1 MGSMRKSRL
10 SKYKQGRLVE
20 HFVAGTTARTAASLC
35 GVNRKTAALYFL
47 RLREIIA
54 YELEAE
60 TADMLGGE
68 IEVDES
74 YFGGKRKGKR
84 GRGAAGKIPVF
95 GILKRG
101 GKVYTKIIPDA
112 ASATLIPIIERKVVP
127 LLGDCFAFTGQPT
140 DSIVY
145 SDCWRGY
152 NVLDVSDFHH
162 FRINHSK
169 LFADRHN
176 HINGIENFWNQAK
189 RHMRKFNGVPKAQ
202 FGLYLK
208 ECEWRFN
215 NSDPSVQLSQLRQWV
230 KKYLN

>member
-1 MGSMRKSRL
+1 MRKSRL
-10 SKYKQGRLVE
+10 SHYKQDRLIE
-20 HFVAGTTARTAASLC
+20 HFVSGSTALTAARLC
-35 GVNRKTAALYFL
+35 SVNRKTATYFFL

-54 YELEAE
+54 VELEAE
-60 TADMLGGE
+60 SEAMFGGE

-74 YFGGKRKGKR
+74 YFGGKRKGMR

-95 GILKRG
+95 GLLKRG

-112 ASATLIPIIERKVVP
+112 SSATLMPIMERKIVP
-127 LLGDCFAFTGQPT
+127 

-152 NVLDVSDFHH
+152 NVLDISDFKH
-162 FRINHSK
+162 FRINHSE
-169 LFADRHN
+169 LFADKQN

-215 NSDPSVQLSQLRQWV
+215 NSDPLSQLSQIRQWV
-230 KKYLN
+230 KRHLR